1 MIKSILKELPLTL
14 LLCLGYTRLVV
25 LTLAPVHAQE
35 NCMDS
40 NFTPVV
46 KTTVTPSQ
54 RRVLVKIEVTDVD
67 LVIPRRMNAS
77 KMRLVGAY
85 LSGTVEQSMP
95 PYVKLTD
102 EVGDWAGDIHE
113 ARLPDYTLFDY
124 VRVYD
129 LAGGGIGKNVP

>member
-40 NFTPVV
+40 NFTPIV
-46 KTTVTPSQ
+46 KTTVTPSA
-54 RRVLVKIEVTDVD
+54 RMVSVKIEVTDVD
-67 LVIPRRMNAS
+67 LVIPRKINAS
-77 KMRLVGAY
+77 KMRLIGAY
-85 LSGTVEQSMP
+85 LSGAVEQSMP

-102 EVGDWAGDIHE
+102 EGGMVVVHISGAQGIRAKKVGSVIEVLGSI
-113 ARLPDYTLFDY
+113 
-124 VRVYD
+124 
-129 LAGGGIGKNVP
+129 